1 MATKSRS
8 AGRTIFRVINA
19 IVLSLIAAACI
30 VPLIHVFFSSISDPV
45 KLQVYNGLVIWPLGT
60 PTLVGYKLVLVN
72 PRILLGY
79 ANTIFYVTTATLFG
93 VFLTAL
99 AGYVLSRKNLLL
111 KNGIMFFITFTMLFN
126 GGLIP
131 FYMVVK
137 WLGWLDTRLAVII
150 PASLSVF
157 NIIIM
162 RTSMLSIPDSLEES
176 AKLDGAGHFTI
187 FFRIILPLSKA
198 VIAVIVLFYAV
209 YQWNSWF
216 GAAIFLQTKSLFPL
230 QLILREILVQNQ
242 MSDIMY
248 GSGVSSGV
256 ISQNFYN
263 LLLKHSTTI
272 VATLPILLIYP
283 FVQRYF
289 VAGVMI
295 GSLKG

>member
-1 MATKSRS
+1 MVSNKKS
-8 AGRTIFRVINA
+8 AGRTIFRVVNA
-19 IVLSLIAAACI
+19 VVLGLVAATCI

-60 PTLVGYKLVLVN
+60 PTLEGYRLVVQN
-72 PRILLGY
+72 PRILAGY
-79 ANTIFYVTTATLFG
+79 ANTIFYVTAATLFG

-111 KNGIMFFITFTMLFN
+111 KNAIMFFITFTMLFS

-187 FFRIILPLSKA
+187 FFRIILPLSQAVLA
-198 VIAVIVLFYAV
+198 VIFLFYAV

-242 MSDIMY
+242 MSDLMY

-272 VATLPILLIYP
+272 VATLPILLVYP

-289 VAGVMI
+289 VTGVMI

>member
-1 MATKSRS
+1 
-8 AGRTIFRVINA
+8 VNA
-19 IVLSLIAAACI
+19 IILCAVSAACVI
-30 VPLIHVFFSSISDPV
+30 PLIHVLFSSISDPV
-45 KLQVYNGLVIWPLGT
+45 KLQVYNGLVIWPLGK
-60 PTLVGYKLVLVN
+60 PTLEGYKLVLQN
-72 PRILLGY
+72 PRILAGY
-79 ANTIFYVTTATLFG
+79 ANTIFYVAAATLFG
-93 VFLTAL
+93 VFMTAI
-99 AGYVLSRKNLLL
+99 AGYALSRKNLLL
-111 KNGIMFFITFTMLFN
+111 KAPLMFFITFTMLFN

-131 FYMVVK
+131 FYLVVK
-137 WLGWLDTRLAVII
+137 ELGWLDTRFAVII

-187 FFRIILPLSKA
+187 FLRIILPLSKS
-198 VIAVIVLFYAV
+198 VIAVIFLFYAV

-230 QLILREILVQNQ
+230 QLILREILIQNQ

-248 GSGVSSGV
+248 GSGISSSV

-272 VATLPILLIYP
+272 VATVPILFVYP

-289 VAGVMI
+289 VTGVMI

>member
-1 MATKSRS
+1 
-8 AGRTIFRVINA
+8 
-19 IVLSLIAAACI
+19 
-30 VPLIHVFFSSISDPV
+30 V
-45 KLQVYNGLVIWPLGT
+45 KLQVYNGLVIWPLGK
-60 PTLVGYKLVLVN
+60 PTLEGYKLVLQN
-72 PRILLGY
+72 PRILAGY
-79 ANTIFYVTTATLFG
+79 ANTIFYVAAATLFG
-93 VFLTAL
+93 VFMTAI
-99 AGYVLSRKNLLL
+99 AGYALSRKNLLL
-111 KNGIMFFITFTMLFN
+111 KAPLMFFITFTMLFN

-131 FYMVVK
+131 FYLVVK
-137 WLGWLDTRLAVII
+137 ELGWLDTRFAVII

-187 FFRIILPLSKA
+187 FLRIILPLSKS
-198 VIAVIVLFYAV
+198 VIAVIFLFY
-209 YQWNSWF
+209 
-216 GAAIFLQTKSLFPL
+216 AIFLQTKSLFPL
-230 QLILREILVQNQ
+230 QLILREILIQNQ

-248 GSGVSSGV
+248 GSGISSSV

-272 VATLPILLIYP
+272 VATVPILFVYP

-289 VAGVMI
+289 VTGVMI